1 MVIGSAREQNDNQ
14 ADLPAY
20 LQAEHAAAILKRA
33 QYRTPTETEIRWA
46 RRCLTNAL
54 AALTE

>member
-1 MVIGSAREQNDNQ
+1 MIGNAPEQNDNR

-33 QYRTPTETEIRWA
+33 QYRAPTETELRWA

-54 AALTE
+54 AALG